1 MLNSVGLPITELDY
15 PAITICS
22 QGWISSVTK
31 KAMEYQ
37 FISYVE
43 STGKDVH
50 ELTEQELEEI
60 RNSYLNGK
68 ENGNDNSIYDKSSF
82 LFSGNKSA
90 RVLYQ

>member
-1 MLNSVGLPITELDY
+1 MSNISFEIYHFWWLNSIGLPISELDY

-22 QGWISSVTK
+22 QGWISSVTQ

-43 STGKDVH
+43 STGKNVN

-68 ENGNDNSIYDKSSF
+68 EDDDNTYIMWQI
-82 LFSGNKSA
+82 LI
-90 RVLYQ
+90 